1 MTEFTPGAG
10 TVVDGVDLDAVV
22 AAVRGCA
29 GVDDLSSGP
38 WGGVVTYLP
47 GRQVPGVRVASDHV
61 VISLRGR
68 WGVPAAKIARQ
79 VRAAVADLVAPRC
92 VNLVLADVSD
102 PAPEAWAKR
111 AALRVP
117 RARNREVSSWTTSRG
132 VGKPDASSSVF
143 VIQTVAVIQPRS
155 PPD

>member
-1 MTEFTPGAG
+1 
-10 TVVDGVDLDAVV
+10 
-22 AAVRGCA
+22 
-29 GVDDLSSGP
+29 
-38 WGGVVTYLP
+38 VVTYLP
-47 GRQVPGVRVASDHV
+47 GRQVAGVRVASDHV

-79 VRAAVADLVAPRC
+79 VQTAVADLVASRR

-102 PAPEAWAKR
+102 PAPEAWARR
-111 AALRVP
+111 AGLRVP
-117 RARNREVSSWTTSRG
+117 GARRGEVTSWTTSSG

-143 VIQTVAVIQPRS
+143 VIQTVAVIPPRS